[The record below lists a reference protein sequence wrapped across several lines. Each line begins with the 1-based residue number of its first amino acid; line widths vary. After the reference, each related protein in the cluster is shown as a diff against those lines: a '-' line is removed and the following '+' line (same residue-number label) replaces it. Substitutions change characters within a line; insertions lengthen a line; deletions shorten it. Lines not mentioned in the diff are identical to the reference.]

1 MVLRDVRGMYN
12 DLDASLLNGRNEI
25 SACRQDEK
33 SNTIGIYTTS
43 AATYDVL
50 PCLGDRVSFLCA
62 ARVVIFATSLK
73 TLCSFVRDPWVPYRV
88 APTGAAQGSLCIVTE
103 LLSRGSLED
112 VIREGGLRTASYAL
126 ILNLALQV
134 RFCKGIIPSILHR
147 LDGIYVPG
155 VSNIHTHIYVC
166 SRWEMCQCWISCIF
180 VSTYRRIKR
189 FNMSKI

>member
-62 ARVVIFATSLK
+62 ARVVIFATSLINSV
-73 TLCSFVRDPWVPYRV
+73 LVRPGSLGSIPRCPHRCRTGKPLYRH
-88 APTGAAQGSLCIVTE
+88 GAA
-103 LLSRGSLED
+103 
-112 VIREGGLRTASYAL
+112 
-126 ILNLALQV
+126 
-134 RFCKGIIPSILHR
+134 IPRQPGRRYPGRRAAYGKLR
-147 LDGIYVPG
+147 LDSQPCTSGQIL
-155 VSNIHTHIYVC
+155 
-166 SRWEMCQCWISCIF
+166 
-180 VSTYRRIKR
+180 
-189 FNMSKI
+189 